1 MSGSPITFSGQH
13 YLNLI
18 LGIGI
23 FILVF
28 FYVKVN
34 LQIFYP

>member
-13 YLNLI
+13 LLNLI

-23 FILVF
+23 FAFNFLF
-28 FYVKVN
+28 M
-34 LQIFYP
+34 